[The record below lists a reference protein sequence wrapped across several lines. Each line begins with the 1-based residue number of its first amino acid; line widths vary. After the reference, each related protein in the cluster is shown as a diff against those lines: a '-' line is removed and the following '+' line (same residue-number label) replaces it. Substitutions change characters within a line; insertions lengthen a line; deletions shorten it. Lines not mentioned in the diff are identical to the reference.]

1 MFPNRRVGLASY
13 EADFAASWGRKTR
26 DVLEE
31 FGPKLYGIRLRE
43 DSRAANRW
51 DIEQMFGRQWVRT
64 NGGMFT
70 AGVGGPFTGKGAH
83 LLIIDDPVK
92 NAEESLSLTQRQKAD
107 DWYRAV
113 ARTRLEP
120 GGVIIPIMTRWH
132 ERDLAG
138 VLQDEQDKGGE
149 QWTVLRLPALAEP
162 DDPLGRAVGTALW
175 PE

>member
-1 MFPNRRVGLASY
+1 
-13 EADFAASWGRKTR
+13 
-26 DVLEE
+26 
-31 FGPKLYGIRLRE
+31 
-43 DSRAANRW
+43 
-51 DIEQMFGRQWVRT
+51 
-64 NGGMFT
+64 
-70 AGVGGPFTGKGAH
+70 
-83 LLIIDDPVK
+83 
-92 NAEESLSLTQRQKAD
+92 SLTQRQKAD

-120 GGVIIPIMTRWH
+120 GGVIILIMTRWH

-175 PE
+175 PERFNEEALAKAQATLGSYWFHALYQQAPRPPEGMGKFRRSWFKVADDIPFEMWQAKKLRYW